1 MSATSLPGL
10 YGPQCVSR
18 SALLSPPQFLR
29 DLFMRYS
36 QFSALAV
43 SAALLSACA
52 SGVPVEETPPIEEI
66 DQIIAEAVETS
77 SSSNRAIAEVE
88 VATAGP
94 VRAGPQ
100 PSVPPT
106 VVLPPEAVQP
116 VTLDW
121 QGPIEPLIRDL
132 ATRAGY
138 TFRAT
143 GRAPANMKMI
153 SIVANE
159 EPLFGI
165 IRRAG
170 AMAHGYADI
179 AFNPGARTIEI
190 RYGG

>member
-1 MSATSLPGL
+1 MLLFQGIRCLSLGL
-10 YGPQCVSR
+10 SMKNSYI
-18 SALLSPPQFLR
+18 LSLII
-29 DLFMRYS
+29 S
-36 QFSALAV
+36 G
-43 SAALLSACA
+43 ALLSACA
-52 SGVPVEETPPIEEI
+52 STVMEEETPPIEEI
-66 DQIIAEAVETS
+66 DTIIADAVDS
-77 SSSNRAIAEVE
+77 SANANRAIAEVE

-121 QGPIEPLIRDL
+121 QGSLESLIQDL
-132 ATRAGY
+132 TNRAGY
-138 TFRAT
+138 TFQTT
-143 GRAPANMKMI
+143 GQAPANLKMV

-159 EPLFGI
+159 EPLFGV

-179 AFNPGARTIEI
+179 AFNPSTRTIEI